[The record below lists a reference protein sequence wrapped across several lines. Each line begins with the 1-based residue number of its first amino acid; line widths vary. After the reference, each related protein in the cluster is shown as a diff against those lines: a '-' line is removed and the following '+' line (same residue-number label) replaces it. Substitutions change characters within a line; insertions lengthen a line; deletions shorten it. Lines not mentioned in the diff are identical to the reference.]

1 MIGSI
6 EQGVGVGGRSNN
18 IGVPRMQ
25 SMAPYSIPPQLQ
37 FQHQD
42 FLSHMRTLR
51 NITNNTDMR
60 QISQRPP
67 QANKVQK
74 RLLCPW
80 FICVKHFFFSSRSH
94 ILKAFTFCQNID
106 HAIVDSN

>member
-51 NITNNTDMR
+51 NITNNTDIR

-67 QANKVQK
+67 QVNKVQK
-74 RLLCPW
+74 HLLCPW
-80 FICVKHFFFSSRSH
+80 FICVKHFFFSSGSH

-106 HAIVDSN
+106 HAIVDSK

>member
-51 NITNNTDMR
+51 NITNNTDIR

-67 QANKVQK
+67 QVNKVQK
-74 RLLCPW
+74 HLLCPW
-80 FICVKHFFFSSRSH
+80 FICVKHFFFQFWESH
-94 ILKAFTFCQNID
+94 
-106 HAIVDSN
+106 S